1 MGRRGK
7 RRFVCPLS
15 LWGLPCTGPRL
26 FPQGSHTMTVALT
39 QRLQH
44 HFGFEN
50 RPLFPFFELA
60 DTQKIALG
68 LF

>member
-1 MGRRGK
+1 M
-7 RRFVCPLS
+7 V
-15 LWGLPCTGPRL
+15 
-26 FPQGSHTMTVALT
+26 MALT